1 MKQLVL
7 LVTIIIAVFNL
18 HGQDLNTTI
27 QLHEISLKLNI
38 PNSISID
45 TVLIKSSGY
54 KANLLITEQMLYL
67 LRSAE
72 CYLQGDFDNSAFYI
86 RKVTFRF
93 KNPDFNTLK
102 YFLLLSG
109 YASTKD
115 TDKTAYYYY
124 DVIQSQILPPD
135 CMQKI
140 NIEIAKHYN
149 RNEFDDALAPYF
161 YYHQRQAILDG
172 IKFQ

>member
-72 CYLQGDFDNSAFYI
+72 CIQRLFLIIRLFNI
-86 RKVTFRF
+86 RK
-93 KNPDFNTLK
+93 
-102 YFLLLSG
+102 LLS
-109 YASTKD
+109 
-115 TDKTAYYYY
+115 
-124 DVIQSQILPPD
+124 
-135 CMQKI
+135 
-140 NIEIAKHYN
+140 
-149 RNEFDDALAPYF
+149 F
-161 YYHQRQAILDG
+161 
-172 IKFQ
+172 